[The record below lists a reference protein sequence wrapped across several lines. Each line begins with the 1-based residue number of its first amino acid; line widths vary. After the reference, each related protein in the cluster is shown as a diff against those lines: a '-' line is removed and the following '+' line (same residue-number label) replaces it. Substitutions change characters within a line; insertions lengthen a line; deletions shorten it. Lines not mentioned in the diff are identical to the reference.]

1 MSDNVHAFEVSFVDD
16 MLCLGFVAI
25 FQQVTQ
31 LFDLIINLGQ
41 VVLQTVDSDVHFP
54 FELLGNLVAQACK
67 FVGVESCHEF
77 LGGTR

>member
-1 MSDNVHAFEVSFVDD
+1 MSDDVHAFEVSFVDD